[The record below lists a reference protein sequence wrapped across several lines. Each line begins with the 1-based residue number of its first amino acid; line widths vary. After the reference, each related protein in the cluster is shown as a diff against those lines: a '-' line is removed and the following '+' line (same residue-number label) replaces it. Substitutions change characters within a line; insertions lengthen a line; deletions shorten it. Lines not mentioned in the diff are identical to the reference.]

1 SVEISANDTG
11 GNDSV
16 ANLGAVSHLQ
26 NVIVEPRHA
35 GAARHHQS
43 FQADARVAWRKTTA
57 RVVSARDRAQRL
69 PAAARRTDLYLAQFI
84 SPRRR
89 RAQDAASNS
98 LETISPA
105 RARGSRALDDG
116 AHRRWQRWPGH
127 RLPGNAQC
135 AHCPARPRLSE
146 QPSGLGKAQK
156 DFEGLFVNDPEDF
169 RIQ

>member
-1 SVEISANDTG
+1 
-11 GNDSV
+11 
-16 ANLGAVSHLQ
+16 
-26 NVIVEPRHA
+26 
-35 GAARHHQS
+35 
-43 FQADARVAWRKTTA
+43 KTTA
-57 RVVSARDRAQRL
+57 RVVSARDRAQGL

-98 LETISPA
+98 METISPA

-116 AHRRWQRWPGH
+116 AHQRWQRWLGH
-127 RLPGNAQC
+127 GLPGNAQR
-135 AHCPARPRLSE
+135 AHCPARPRLSNSH
-146 QPSGLGKAQK
+146 PAVAKAQK